1 MLGSNDLNIIDNVV
15 ENIQKS
21 VVRPLKMA
29 CDFEGCGKVL
39 KTHSSFK
46 LHLNTHNITTKER
59 RPYTCSVCQKSF
71 TQKSHLTVHLRVH
84 SGAKP
89 HMCSFCGKQFSVRSN
104 MKKHLKMH
112 EKTRETDN
120 AATDAIEL
128 IISDPEQQQE

>member
-1 MLGSNDLNIIDNVV
+1 MTNNV
-15 ENIQKS
+15 ILFS
-21 VVRPLKMA
+21 
-29 CDFEGCGKVL
+29 
-39 KTHSSFK
+39 
-46 LHLNTHNITTKER
+46 THNITTKER

-112 EKTRETDN
+112 EKTRETDTVSS
-120 AATDAIEL
+120 AATTAAMELEL
-128 IISDPEQQQE
+128 IPDNSSEQAHIMSLNNPHIQIKVG